1 MFNKSSTMNET
12 EVVQLAQQGD
22 TNAFRQLFEEN
33 KRRVFTLA
41 FQYTKNKED
50 AEDILQ
56 ETFIKAFHSLN
67 KFKAQDET
75 NFSSWLYRIGI
86 NASIDHLRKNKMKKD
101 NYIDSDQ
108 LPTISSNDGF
118 SHPEHAARIK
128 EIRTKLDL
136 TLSQLPKGQ
145 RMVFIL
151 RHYQQFSVK
160 EIADYMNCSEGSVK
174 KQLFR
179 AFQMIKKHF
188 ISLFPE
194 DNYEMS

>member
-1 MFNKSSTMNET
+1 MNET
-12 EVVQLAQQGD
+12 EVVQLAQQGN
-22 TNAFRQLFEEN
+22 THAFRQLFDEN
-33 KRRVFTLA
+33 KRKVYTLA
-41 FQYTKNKED
+41 YQYTKNKED

-56 ETFIKAFHSLN
+56 ETFIKAYNSLN
-67 KFKAQDET
+67 KFKAQDNT

-101 NYIDSDQ
+101 IYIDSDQ
-108 LPTISSNDGF
+108 LPSISSDEGF
-118 SHPEHAARIK
+118 SQPEHAIRIK

-136 TLSQLPKGQ
+136 SLNKLPKGQ

-151 RHYQQFSVK
+151 RHYQQLSVK
-160 EIADYMNCSEGSVK
+160 EIADTMKCSEGSVK

-188 ISLFPE
+188 KNLFKE
-194 DNYEMS
+194 DNYELQ

>member
-1 MFNKSSTMNET
+1 MTMNET
-12 EVVQLAQQGD
+12 DAVQLAQQGN
-22 TNAFRQLFEEN
+22 THAFRQLFEEN
-33 KRRVFTLA
+33 KRRVYALA
-41 FQYTKNKED
+41 YQYTKNKED

-56 ETFIKAFHSLN
+56 ETFIKAYNSLN
-67 KFKAQDET
+67 KFKAQGDT

-108 LPTISSNDGF
+108 LPSISSDEGF
-118 SHPEHAARIK
+118 SQPEHAIRIK

-136 TLSQLPKGQ
+136 TLSKLPRGQ

-151 RHYQQFSVK
+151 RHYQQLSVK
-160 EIADYMNCSEGSVK
+160 EIADYMKCSEGSVK

-188 ISLFPE
+188 KTLFQE
-194 DNYEMS
+194 DKYELQ

>member
-1 MFNKSSTMNET
+1 MNET

-22 TNAFRQLFEEN
+22 THAFRQLFEEN

-56 ETFIKAFHSLN
+56 ETFIKAFHYLD
-67 KFKAQDET
+67 KFKAQDDT

-108 LPTISSNDGF
+108 LPNISSDDGF
-118 SHPEHAARIK
+118 SHPEHAIRIK

-136 TLSQLPKGQ
+136 TLNRLPQGQ

-151 RHYQQFSVK
+151 RHYQQLSVK
-160 EIADYMNCSEGSVK
+160 EIAGYMQCSEGSVK

-179 AFQMIKKHF
+179 AFQMIKKRF
-188 ISLFPE
+188 KNLFPE
-194 DNYEMS
+194 DNYEML

>member
-1 MFNKSSTMNET
+1 MIYEGNIMNEI
-12 EVVQLAQQGD
+12 EVVQLAQQGNP
-22 TNAFRQLFEEN
+22 NAFRQLFEEN
-33 KRRVFTLA
+33 KHRVFTLA

-56 ETFIKAFHSLN
+56 ETFIKAYHSLN
-67 KFKAQDET
+67 KFKAQNNT

-101 NYIDSDQ
+101 NYIDSDS
-108 LPTISSNDGF
+108 LPNSSSEDGF
-118 SHPEHAARIK
+118 SQPEHVNRIK

-136 TLSQLPKGQ
+136 TLNQLPKGQ

-151 RHYQQFSVK
+151 RHYQQMSVK
-160 EIADYMNCSEGSVK
+160 EIADYMKCTEGSVK

-188 ISLFPE
+188 RNLFKE
-194 DNYEMS
+194 DNYEML

>member
-1 MFNKSSTMNET
+1 MNET
-12 EVVQLAQQGD
+12 EIVQLAQKGD
-22 TNAFRQLFEEN
+22 TQAFRQLFEDN

-56 ETFIKAFHSLN
+56 ETFIKAFHSLD
-67 KFKAQDET
+67 KFKAQDDT

-108 LPTISSNDGF
+108 LPNISSVDGF
-118 SHPEHAARIK
+118 SHPEHSVRIK

-136 TLSQLPKGQ
+136 TLNKLPKGQ

-151 RHYQQFSVK
+151 RHYQQLSVK
-160 EIADYMNCSEGSVK
+160 EIADTMKCSEGSVK

-188 ISLFPE
+188 KNLFQE
-194 DNYEMS
+194 DNYEMQ

>member
-1 MFNKSSTMNET
+1 MNET
-12 EVVQLAQQGD
+12 EVVQLAQQGN
-22 TNAFRQLFEEN
+22 THAFRQLFDEN
-33 KRRVFTLA
+33 KRKVYTLA
-41 FQYTKNKED
+41 YQYTKNKED

-56 ETFIKAFHSLN
+56 ETFIKAYNSLN
-67 KFKAQDET
+67 KFKAQDNT

-108 LPTISSNDGF
+108 LPSISSDEGL
-118 SHPEHAARIK
+118 SQPEHAIRIK

-136 TLSQLPKGQ
+136 SLNKLPKGQ

-151 RHYQQFSVK
+151 RHYQQLSVK
-160 EIADYMNCSEGSVK
+160 EIADTMKCSEGSVK

-188 ISLFPE
+188 KNLFKE
-194 DNYEMS
+194 DNYELQ

>member
-1 MFNKSSTMNET
+1 MNET
-12 EVVQLAQQGD
+12 EVVQLAQQGN
-22 TNAFRQLFEEN
+22 THAFRRLFDEN
-33 KRRVFTLA
+33 KRKVYTLA
-41 FQYTKNKED
+41 YQYTKNKED

-56 ETFIKAFHSLN
+56 ETFIKAYNSLN
-67 KFKAQDET
+67 KFKAQDNT

-108 LPTISSNDGF
+108 LPSISSDEGL
-118 SHPEHAARIK
+118 SQPEHAIRIK

-136 TLSQLPKGQ
+136 SLNKLPKGQ

-151 RHYQQFSVK
+151 RHYQQLSVK
-160 EIADYMNCSEGSVK
+160 EIADTMKCSEGSVK

-188 ISLFPE
+188 KNLFKE
-194 DNYEMS
+194 DNYELQ

>member
-1 MFNKSSTMNET
+1 MNET
-12 EVVQLAQQGD
+12 EVVQLAQQGN
-22 TNAFRQLFEEN
+22 THAFRQLFEEN
-33 KRRVFTLA
+33 KRKVFSLA

-56 ETFIKAFHSLN
+56 ETFIKAYHSLN
-67 KFKAQDET
+67 KFKAQDNT

-108 LPTISSNDGF
+108 IPSISSDEGF
-118 SHPEHAARIK
+118 SHPEHAVRIK
-128 EIRTKLDL
+128 EIRTKLEL
-136 TLSQLPKGQ
+136 TLNKLPKGQ

-151 RHYQQFSVK
+151 RHYQQLSVK
-160 EIADYMNCSEGSVK
+160 EIADYMECSEGSVK

-179 AFQMIKKHF
+179 AVETFKKKLKHL
-188 ISLFPE
+188 IPE
-194 DNYEMS
+194 NSYGL

>member
-1 MFNKSSTMNET
+1 MNEI
-12 EVVQLAQQGD
+12 EVVQLAQQGN
-22 TNAFRQLFEEN
+22 THAFRQLFDEN
-33 KRRVFTLA
+33 KRKVYTLA
-41 FQYTKNKED
+41 YQYTKNKED

-56 ETFIKAFHSLN
+56 ETFIKAYNSLN
-67 KFKAQDET
+67 KFKAQDNT

-108 LPTISSNDGF
+108 LPSISSDEGL
-118 SHPEHAARIK
+118 SQPEHAIRIK

-136 TLSQLPKGQ
+136 SLNKLPKGQ

-151 RHYQQFSVK
+151 RHYQELSVK
-160 EIADYMNCSEGSVK
+160 EIADTMKCSEGSVK

-188 ISLFPE
+188 KNLFKE
-194 DNYEMS
+194 DNYELQ

>member
-1 MFNKSSTMNET
+1 MNEPD
-12 EVVQLAQQGD
+12 VVQLAQQGN
-22 TNAFRQLFEEN
+22 THAFRQLFEEN
-33 KRRVFTLA
+33 KRRVFSLA

-56 ETFIKAFHSLN
+56 ETFIKAYNSLH
-67 KFKAQDET
+67 KFKAQEDT

-108 LPTISSNDGF
+108 LPSISSDEGF
-118 SHPEHAARIK
+118 SQPEHATRIK

-136 TLSQLPKGQ
+136 TLNKLPKGQ

-151 RHYQQFSVK
+151 RHYQQLSVK
-160 EIADYMNCSEGSVK
+160 EIANYMKCSEGSVK

-188 ISLFPE
+188 KNLFQE
-194 DNYEMS
+194 DKYELQ